1 MTVTIEVTCRYCDQ
15 AEPERKHGTGKAG
28 FPRYYCKDCQRTFQ
42 LNYRYNGHKPG
53 MKEKIV
59 DMAMNDS
66 GVRNT
71 GRVLGLG
78 INTVMRT
85 LKNSRQ
91 NK

>member
-1 MTVTIEVTCRYCDQ
+1 M
-15 AEPERKHGTGKAG
+15 
-28 FPRYYCKDCQRTFQ
+28 
-42 LNYRYNGHKPG
+42 NG
-53 MKEKIV
+53 
-59 DMAMNDS
+59 S
-66 GVRNT
+66 GVRDT